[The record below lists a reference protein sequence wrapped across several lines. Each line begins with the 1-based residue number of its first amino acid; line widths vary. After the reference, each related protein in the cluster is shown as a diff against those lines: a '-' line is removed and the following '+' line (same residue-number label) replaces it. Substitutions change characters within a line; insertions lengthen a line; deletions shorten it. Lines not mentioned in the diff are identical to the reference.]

1 MIVLGLTGSIGMGK
15 STVAAM
21 FVRAGVPV
29 WDADAEVHRL
39 QGPGGHLLAA
49 IESRFPGTTG
59 ALGVDRPALG
69 RLVLGNRAE
78 LKALEAIVHP
88 AVAASRRAFLRR
100 HRARPIVVLDIPLL
114 FETGGDRA
122 VDATVVVSAP
132 GWKQR
137 ARVLA
142 RPGMS
147 RARFA
152 ATLRHQMPDREKR
165 RRAAF
170 VVDTGVG
177 HHETARRVRA
187 LVACMAARGVR
198 YCRRCARSS
207 STPRPPA

>member
-21 FVRAGVPV
+21 FRRCGVPV

-39 QGPGGHLLAA
+39 QGPGGRLLAA
-49 IESRFPGTTG
+49 IEARFPGTTG

-88 AVAASRRAFLRR
+88 AVAASRHDFLRR
-100 HRARPIVVLDIPLL
+100 HRSRRIVVLDIPLL
-114 FETGGDRA
+114 FETGGDARM
-122 VDATVVVSAP
+122 DATIVVSAP
-132 GWKQR
+132 RWKQR
-137 ARVLA
+137 TRVLS

-147 RARFA
+147 AARLA
-152 ATLRHQMPDREKR
+152 ATLRHQLPDREKR
-165 RRAAF
+165 RRADF
-170 VVDTGVG
+170 LIDTGVSR
-177 HHETARRVRA
+177 HQTESRVRA

-198 YCRRCARSS
+198 YCR
-207 STPRPPA
+207 